1 MPKHIDIAEFRDIGF
16 VYEGNRQ
23 FFHPHGL
30 ALEITIVDSE
40 GWTEDNE
47 RVKMMAEA
55 IMSRMYGTLV
65 DVDAAAE
72 ADMRREC
79 VELAI
84 AAMMAIYPPGSQHI
98 SGVWDYRDDKEG
110 IIFGEA
116 TEDGEQKAA
125 RVLAERERHRAFRSA
140 LFDREGEI
148 DSDIEPLGWTITEEQ
163 IKELNN
169 S

>member
-30 ALEITIVDSE
+30 ALEITIVDPE

-47 RVKMMAEA
+47 RVQ
-55 IMSRMYGTLV
+55 RV
-65 DVDAAAE
+65 AAAFVE
-72 ADMRREC
+72 HGKHWDTPMRLEPAIH
-79 VELAI
+79 LAI
-84 AAMMAIYPPGSQHI
+84 AAMTALYLPGSQHI

-110 IIFGEA
+110 VIFGA
-116 TEDGEQKAA
+116 GVEDGAEKAA
-125 RVLAERERHRAFRSA
+125 RVLAERNRHRAFRSA
-140 LFDREGEI
+140 LFDREGEA
-148 DSDIEPLGWTITEEQ
+148 DSDIEPLGWTITDEQ